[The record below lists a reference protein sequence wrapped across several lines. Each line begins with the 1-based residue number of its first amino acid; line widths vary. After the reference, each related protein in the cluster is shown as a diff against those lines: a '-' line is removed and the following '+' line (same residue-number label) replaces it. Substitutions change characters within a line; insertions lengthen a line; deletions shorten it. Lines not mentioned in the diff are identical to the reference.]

1 MGSLASRPTIP
12 AVQTIYTPVYMPS
25 TPTTTTQTPSVDPVP
40 TPEADPDQQGS
51 ARRSASLLERNR
63 GALSTVLTSF
73 RGILSPSTTP
83 QRKTLLGE

>member
-1 MGSLASRPTIP
+1 MGSLASRPSIP

-25 TPTTTTQTPSVDPVP
+25 TPATPTPSAPIDPVSSS
-40 TPEADPDQQGS
+40 ESDPDQQAS

-63 GALSTVLTSF
+63 GAFSTVLTSF